1 VSQLDIFSL
10 KVFLFLNNSLISV
23 TLDTSHSLIPPFV
36 YIPHG
41 ESYVHSHFPLLSFSK
56 HTEMAFLNNSFG
68 LSGFGGGGGGD
79 LGGGLG
85 GVTYGGGAVYGGGGG
100 GGLGLGG
107 GLGGV
112 SHVSPDQFSAHTQNK
127 CVPLYCNLSPPG
139 GMHFGGIKCC
149 PFTMRSPI
157 T

>member
-1 VSQLDIFSL
+1 V
-10 KVFLFLNNSLISV
+10 
-23 TLDTSHSLIPPFV
+23 
-36 YIPHG
+36 
-41 ESYVHSHFPLLSFSK
+41 LSFSK
-56 HTEMAFLNNSFG
+56 HTVTAFLNNSFG

-79 LGGGLG
+79 LGGGVG

-112 SHVSPDQFSAHTQNK
+112 SHVSPDQFSAHTQNQ

-139 GMHFGGIKCC
+139 GMHFGGIKCY